1 MKITVLS
8 LFPEYFEPLLQTS
21 IIKRAKEKDLFSFEC
36 VDFRSFTQEKHGH
49 VDDTPYGGGAGMVLM
64 CQPILDALKSVRTP
78 DSKVILLSPQGKT
91 FHQQMAIDLSKEKH
105 LIFLCGHYEGF
116 DERIRDY
123 VDMQVSLGDFVL
135 TGGEPACVVICDAIL
150 RMIPGVI
157 KSDSAQDDSFSDG
170 LLEYPQYTRPE
181 IYEDKKV
188 PEVLLSGH
196 HARIQTWRKAMALR
210 NTALHRPDLLKERV
224 LSQEEEKLLAKA
236 LENPDEVC

>member
-170 LLEYPQYTRPE
+170 LLEHPQYTKPRE
-181 IYEDKKV
+181 YNGYNV
-188 PEVLLSGH
+188 PDVLLNGN
-196 HARIQTWRKAMALR
+196 HAEIALWRRKQQFVATYKKR
-210 NTALHRPDLLKERV
+210 KDLFDAFIKNCTDKTDL
-224 LSQEEEKLLAKA
+224 KLL
-236 LENPDEVC
+236 NEVISEFK